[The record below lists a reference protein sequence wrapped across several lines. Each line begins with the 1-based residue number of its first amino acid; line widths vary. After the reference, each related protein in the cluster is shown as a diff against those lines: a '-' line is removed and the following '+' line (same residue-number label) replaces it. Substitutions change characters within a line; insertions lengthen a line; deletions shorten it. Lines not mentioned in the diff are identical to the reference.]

1 MYITSGSILLGLTK
15 KTHCNKCNNLCH
27 FQVRQESVQ
36 QQILLIN
43 MKTYYAGIYTLCSIC
58 NVKKD
63 LITYIKFTSSSKLE
77 EVRNLLEGGKEE
89 TLKLF
94 NQLNQ
99 NQKTLILERLNAIK
113 AYSIVKYFSN
123 YKD

>member
-15 KTHCNKCNNLCH
+15 KIQCINCNNLCH

-36 QQILLIN
+36 QQILLFN
-43 MKTYYAGIYTLCSIC
+43 MKTYYAGIYTICSVC

-63 LITYIKFTSSSKLE
+63 IITYIKFTSENKLE
-77 EVRNLLEGGKEE
+77 EVRNLIEGGKEE
-89 TLKLF
+89 TKKLF

-99 NQKTLILERLNAIK
+99 NQKTLILERLDAIK
-113 AYSIVKYFSN
+113 AFSIVKYFQTN
-123 YKD
+123 